1 MTIEDQLRDYIIK
14 KYKSI
19 RAFTKAVDLPYST
32 IDTMLR
38 RGVGGTAVTT
48 VIKVCQTLGLDVNSL
63 ETGQIKELVTISPF
77 SPQKQRLIRNY
88 DGLNADGQTKLV
100 DYSDDLVN
108 SGNYKSTPKTSAA
121 PDDLV
126 DIKIAAKGGGVE
138 GRQIT
143 REQAEKVKKMLDEI
157 ELKDHTGL

>member
-1 MTIEDQLRDYIIK
+1 MGIGKRIKIRREQLGLTQAELASLLKITP
-14 KYKSI
+14 S
-19 RAFTKAVDLPYST
+19 
-32 IDTMLR
+32 
-38 RGVGGTAVTT
+38 AVTNYENDT
-48 VIKVCQTLGLDVNSL
+48 SHPKEKVLYKLFDVLQCDANYLFKDEIKDFLSN
-63 ETGQIKELVTISPF
+63 
-77 SPQKQRLIRNY
+77 PQRQRLIDNY

>member
-1 MTIEDQLRDYIIK
+1 MIIETIRRLMQQNNVNTSELSRSIGVSYSTLASQLKGQVDENNISVSTIIK
-14 KYKSI
+14 I
-19 RAFTKAVDLPYST
+19 ADFF
-32 IDTMLR
+32 
-38 RGVGGTAVTT
+38 GVSVEYILGIKKVT
-48 VIKVCQTLGLDVNSL
+48 
-63 ETGQIKELVTISPF
+63 

-88 DGLNADGQTKLV
+88 DGLNTDGQTKLV
-100 DYSDDLVN
+100 DYSDDLIN
-108 SGNYKSTPKTSAA
+108 SGNYRGDSKKSAA

>member
-1 MTIEDQLRDYIIK
+1 MGIGKRIKIRREQLGLTQAELANKLKITP
-14 KYKSI
+14 S
-19 RAFTKAVDLPYST
+19 
-32 IDTMLR
+32 
-38 RGVGGTAVTT
+38 AVTNYENDISHPKEK
-48 VIKVCQTLGLDVNSL
+48 VLYKLFDALKCDANYLFQDEIKGFLNN
-63 ETGQIKELVTISPF
+63 
-77 SPQKQRLIRNY
+77 PQKQHLIDNY
-88 DGLNADGQTKLV
+88 DGLNTDGQTKLV
-100 DYSDDLVN
+100 DYSDDLIN
-108 SGNYKSTPKTSAA
+108 SGNYRGDSKISAA

>member
-1 MTIEDQLRDYIIK
+1 MWIRDRY
-14 KYKSI
+14 
-19 RAFTKAVDLPYST
+19 
-32 IDTMLR
+32 
-38 RGVGGTAVTT
+38 RGDSK
-48 VIKVCQTLGLDVNSL
+48 I
-63 ETGQIKELVTISPF
+63 
-77 SPQKQRLIRNY
+77 
-88 DGLNADGQTKLV
+88 
-100 DYSDDLVN
+100 
-108 SGNYKSTPKTSAA
+108 SAA